1 MDLLTHLDLRVQRLI
16 GHCVELVEHIVDS
29 VVTGGLAHG
38 YRRRDGRSFGSIL
51 ALIHVRQ
58 PLVLP
63 ARFVARTM
71 RHLRMA
77 HVPAGLRTVV
87 TADRRAAVGLVTR
100 PVAADFFA
108 AVFLTAAFF
117 AAVFLTAAFFVAA
130 VLTPAFFVA
139 AFFSAPAVERAD
151 ADRGAATSARSRAA
165 SPCAS
170 SSFAAGTSPRRVT
183 AASTSPRTSAV

>member
-51 ALIHVRQ
+51 AIIHVRQ

-63 ARFVARTM
+63 ARFVAGTM

-87 TADRRAAVGLVTR
+87 TADRRAAVGLVTG
-100 PVAADFFA
+100 PVAAD
-108 AVFLTAAFF
+108 FF

-139 AFFSAPAVERAD
+139 AFFSVPAVERAD
-151 ADRGAATSARSRAA
+151 ADRSAATSARSRAA
-165 SPCAS
+165 STCAS
-170 SSFAAGTSPRRVT
+170 SSFAAGT
-183 AASTSPRTSAV
+183 